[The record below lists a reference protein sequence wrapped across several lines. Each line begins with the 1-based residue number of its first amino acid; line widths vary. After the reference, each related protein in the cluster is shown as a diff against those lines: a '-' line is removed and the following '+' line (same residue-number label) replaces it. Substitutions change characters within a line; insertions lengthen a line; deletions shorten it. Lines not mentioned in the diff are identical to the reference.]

1 MEDYSEYRR
10 KLNRD
15 TRRIR
20 TAGAFIVL
28 ILLFGWSAHGEYEA
42 QNGAVRDD
50 KTETTQVTT
59 NEPEAT
65 QLEVWPASVR
75 DRVEQ
80 GLLKQ
85 GWSAEEVEVG
95 LRIAECES
103 GLDQYASNTDSTAKG
118 VFMFTDTTW
127 EFINAPGHQ
136 YNLDESVKQ
145 FAIWYPLHSEWW
157 ICQKI

>member
-1 MEDYSEYRR
+1 MYYQSEYRR
-10 KLNRD
+10 QRD
-15 TRRIR
+15 KKAQTILTI
-20 TAGAFIVL
+20 TAII
-28 ILLFGWSAHGEYEA
+28 ILVMAFGWSAHGEYEA

-118 VFMFTDTTW
+118 VFMFTNTTW
-127 EFINAPGHQ
+127 KEINASGHQ
-136 YNLDESVKQ
+136 YDLDESIKQ
-145 FAIWYPLHSEWW
+145 FAIWYLVNPDWW
-157 ICQKI
+157 ECQ